1 MKKLKSIILIFTM
14 LAFGAM
20 LTGCSSLSVFD
31 SGSEA
36 EAVVDEFLTAVS
48 KDDTDRAKACLVD
61 ASEYESLTGIARQL
75 GMDEEKTKKF
85 ADQYTSIKFSIEKTE
100 KGSDNTKATV
110 MVFMTVPDY
119 SASFAKGLSETYDG
133 MNSGQAMKAIV
144 EKMADT
150 KPETVHKAVAVA
162 VVKNGDKWLIDYS
175 NNNIELLNA
184 INGNILNAL
193 HGSLA
198 M

>member
-1 MKKLKSIILIFTM
+1 MKRIKSIILIFAM
-14 LAFGAM
+14 FAFGAVLM
-20 LTGCSSLSVFD
+20 GCSSLSIFN

-36 EAVVDEFLTAVS
+36 EAVVKEFLTAVS
-48 KDDTDRAKACLVD
+48 KDDSDKAKACLVNP
-61 ASEYESLTGIARQL
+61 SEYESLTSVARQL

-85 ADQYTSIKFSIEKTE
+85 VDQYTSIKFSIEKTE
-100 KGSDNTKATV
+100 KGSDNSKATV

-119 SASFAKGLSETYDG
+119 SAAFAQGLSETSDG

-162 VVKNGDKWLIDYS
+162 VVKNGEEWLIDYS